1 MKFESIKDCLDSFI
15 DGYSTS
21 EALIDA
27 TNASRQSKESL
38 EKLFDEQ
45 LWIPESYV
53 FDNEED
59 ERYYKALAQI
69 EERLVAYGLIYNE
82 RYC

>member
-1 MKFESIKDCLDSFI
+1 MKNIKECLQSFI
-15 DGYSTS
+15 DGYSNN

-27 TNASRQSKESL
+27 TNASRESKQAL

-53 FDNEED
+53 FDNEQD
-59 ERYYKALAQI
+59 EVYYKALAQI
-69 EERLVAYGLIYNE
+69 EERLVAYELIYND
-82 RYC
+82 